1 MESNVDNKK
10 TSVYKARR
18 KRLQP
23 ESVIFHTINYLL
35 LFGLCVIMLYPMLN
49 TLALSFND
57 GLDAIRGGVR
67 LWPRSFT
74 LNNYET
80 LFSVPTVFPAFR
92 VSIIRTIVTVI
103 SNLVVTSMLA
113 YALSRPEYKLSR
125 PIALIIVITMYF
137 NAGLIPHFILRQSL
151 GLLNTFAV
159 LWVPSMISAFN
170 LIIIRTYMKGLP
182 DSLVESAKLDGAG
195 DFTIYVRVIMPLC
208 KPVLATIA
216 LFVAVGAWN
225 EWFDAFI
232 YNSARPDLEVLQGVL
247 RQFLAAA
254 MAHAAGGGGGHAAAA
269 AAAAG
274 APVMATPLTL
284 RAAITIFTALPILLV
299 FPFLQ
304 RHIVHGM
311 TLGGV
316 KE

>member
-1 MESNVDNKK
+1 MESNISKSIKNV
-10 TSVYKARR
+10 SSAQRR
-18 KRLQP
+18 KQLQLEP
-23 ESVIFHTINYLL
+23 IIFNIVNYTLL
-35 LFGLCVIMLYPMLN
+35 AALCIIMLYPMLN

-57 GLDAIRGGVR
+57 GLDAIRGGIR

-92 VSIIRTIVTVI
+92 ISVYRTFVTVV
-103 SNLVVTSMLA
+103 SNLVFTSMLA
-113 YALSRPEYKLSR
+113 YAISRPEYALRR
-125 PIALIIVITMYF
+125 PISLIVVLTMYF
-137 NAGLIPHFILRQSL
+137 HAGLIPHFILRQAL
-151 GLLNTFAV
+151 GLVDTFAV
-159 LWVPSMISAFN
+159 LWVPGMIGAFN
-170 LIIIRTYMKGLP
+170 LIVIRTYMKSLP
-182 DSLVESAKLDGAG
+182 ESMVESAKLDGAG
-195 DFTIYVRVIMPLC
+195 DFTVYLRVIMPLC

-232 YNSARPDLEVLQGVL
+232 YNGARPDLEVLQGVL

-254 MAHAAGGGGGHAAAA
+254 MNI
-269 AAAAG
+269 AG
-274 APVMATPLTL
+274 AGAQVDAHIADATVMATPLTL
-284 RAAITIFTALPILLV
+284 RAAITIFTALPILVV

>member
-1 MESNVDNKK
+1 MESN
-10 TSVYKARR
+10 TSKENNISIKPRR
-18 KRLQP
+18 KRLQLEP
-23 ESVIFHTINYLL
+23 VIFHTINYLL
-35 LFGLCVIMLYPMLN
+35 LIGLCAIMLYPMLN

-57 GLDAIRGGVR
+57 GLDAIRGGIR

-92 VSIIRTIVTVI
+92 ISVYRTIVTVV
-103 SNLVVTSMLA
+103 SNLVFTSMLA
-113 YALSRPEYKLSR
+113 YAISRPEYKLR
-125 PIALIIVITMYF
+125 KPIAFIIVLTMYF
-137 NAGLIPHFILRQSL
+137 HAGLIPHFILRQSL

-159 LWVPSMISAFN
+159 LWVPNMIGAFN
-170 LIIIRTYMKGLP
+170 LIVIRTYMKSLP
-182 DSLVESAKLDGAG
+182 ESMVESAKLDGAG
-195 DFTIYVRVIMPLC
+195 DFTVYLRVIMPLC

-216 LFVAVGAWN
+216 LFVAVGSWN

-232 YNSARPDLEVLQGVL
+232 YNPARPDLEVLQGVL

-254 MAHAAGGGGGHAAAA
+254 MNI
-269 AAAAG
+269 AG
-274 APVMATPLTL
+274 AGAHVDVHIADATVMATPLTL
-284 RAAITIFTALPILLV
+284 RAAITIFTALPILVV

>member
-1 MESNVDNKK
+1 MRGKK
-10 TSVYKARR
+10 
-18 KRLQP
+18 LEP
-23 ESVIFHTINYLL
+23 IIFHTINYTLL
-35 LFGLCVIMLYPMLN
+35 VLLCAIMLYPMLN

-57 GLDAIRGGVR
+57 GLDAVRGGVR

-80 LFSVPTVFPAFR
+80 LFNVPAVFPAFR
-92 VSIIRTIVTVI
+92 ISVVRMIVTVI
-103 SNLVVTSMLA
+103 TNLIFTSMLA
-113 YALSRPEYKLSR
+113 YAISRPENKLGR
-125 PIALIIVITMYF
+125 PITLIIVITMYF
-137 NAGLIPHFILRQSL
+137 SAGLIPHFILRQSL

-159 LWVPSMISAFN
+159 LWVPNIISPFN
-170 LIIIRTYMKGLP
+170 LIILRTYMKGLP
-182 DSLVESAKLDGAG
+182 ESLVESAKLDGAG
-195 DFTIYVRVIMPLC
+195 DFYVYAKIIMPLC

-216 LFVAVGAWN
+216 LFVAVGSWN

-254 MAHAAGGGGGHAAAA
+254 MAHAAGGGDGHAAAL

-274 APVMATPLTL
+274 APIMVTPLTL
-284 RAAITIFTALPILLV
+284 RAAITMFTALPILLV

-304 RHIVHGM
+304 RYIVHGM

-316 KE
+316 KG

>member
-1 MESNVDNKK
+1 
-10 TSVYKARR
+10 
-18 KRLQP
+18 
-23 ESVIFHTINYLL
+23 
-35 LFGLCVIMLYPMLN
+35 MLN

-57 GLDAIRGGVR
+57 GLDAVRGGVR

-80 LFSVPTVFPAFR
+80 LFNVPTVFPAFR
-92 VSIIRTIVTVI
+92 ISIIRTIVTVI
-103 SNLVVTSMLA
+103 TNLVFTSMLA
-113 YALSRPEYKLSR
+113 YAISRPDYKLSR

-159 LWVPSMISAFN
+159 LWVPNMISAFN
-170 LIIIRTYMKGLP
+170 LIIIRTYIKSLP
-182 DSLVESAKLDGAG
+182 ESLVESAKLDGAG
-195 DFTIYVRVIMPLC
+195 DFYIYANIIMPLC

-232 YNSARPDLEVLQGVL
+232 YNNARPELEVLQGVL

-304 RHIVHGM
+304 RYIIHGM

>member
-1 MESNVDNKK
+1 MDKK
-10 TSVYKARR
+10 MNTLKPRR
-18 KRLQP
+18 RIQVEP
-23 ESVIFHTINYLL
+23 IIFHTINFTLL
-35 LFGLCVIMLYPMLN
+35 GLLCVIMLYPMLN
-49 TLALSFND
+49 TVALSFND
-57 GLDAIRGGVR
+57 GLDAVRGGVR

-80 LFSVPTVFPAFR
+80 LFRVPTVFPAFR
-92 VSIIRTIVTVI
+92 ISIIRVIMTIIT
-103 SNLVVTSMLA
+103 NLVVTSMLA
-113 YALSRPEYKLSR
+113 YAISRPEYKFR
-125 PIALIIVITMYF
+125 KPIALIIVLTMYF

-159 LWVPSMISAFN
+159 LWVPNMIGAFN
-170 LIIIRTYMKGLP
+170 LIIVRTYIKSLP
-182 DSLVESAKLDGAG
+182 ESLVESARLDGAG
-195 DFTIYVRVIMPLC
+195 DFLIFLRVILPLC
-208 KPVLATIA
+208 KPVLATVT

-232 YNSARPDLEVLQGVL
+232 YNSNRPDLEVLQGVL

-284 RAAITIFTALPILLV
+284 RAAITVFTALPILMV

-304 RHIVHGM
+304 RYIIHGM

>member
-1 MESNVDNKK
+1 
-10 TSVYKARR
+10 
-18 KRLQP
+18 
-23 ESVIFHTINYLL
+23 
-35 LFGLCVIMLYPMLN
+35 MLN

-57 GLDAIRGGVR
+57 GLDAVRGGVR

-80 LFSVPTVFPAFR
+80 LFNVPAVFPAFR
-92 VSIIRTIVTVI
+92 ISVVRMIVTVI
-103 SNLVVTSMLA
+103 TNLIFTSMLA
-113 YALSRPEYKLSR
+113 YAISRPENKLGR
-125 PIALIIVITMYF
+125 PITLIIVITMYF
-137 NAGLIPHFILRQSL
+137 SAGLIPHFILRQSL

-159 LWVPSMISAFN
+159 LWVPNIISPFN
-170 LIIIRTYMKGLP
+170 LIILRTYMKGLP
-182 DSLVESAKLDGAG
+182 ESLVESAKLDGAG
-195 DFTIYVRVIMPLC
+195 DFYVYAKIIMPLC

-216 LFVAVGAWN
+216 LFVAVGSWN

-232 YNSARPDLEVLQGVL
+232 FNSARPDLEVLQGVL

-254 MAHAAGGGGGHAAAA
+254 MAHAAGGGDGHAAAL

-274 APVMATPLTL
+274 APIMVTPLTL
-284 RAAITIFTALPILLV
+284 RAAITMFTALPILLV

-304 RHIVHGM
+304 RYIVHGM

-316 KE
+316 KG

>member
-1 MESNVDNKK
+1 MADN
-10 TSVYKARR
+10 TNTAGYVPRR
-18 KRLQP
+18 KRLP
-23 ESVIFHTINYLL
+23 LETVIFHSINYFLL
-35 LFGLCVIMLYPMLN
+35 IALCVIMLYPMLN

-57 GLDAIRGGVR
+57 GLDALRGGVR

-92 VSIIRTIVTVI
+92 ISVLRTFVTIVT
-103 SNLVVTSMLA
+103 NLVFTSMLA
-113 YALSRPEYKLSR
+113 FALSRPEYKLSR
-125 PIALIIVITMYF
+125 PIALIIVVTMYF
-137 NAGLIPHFILRQSL
+137 NAGLIPHFILRQGL
-151 GLLNTFAV
+151 GLLNTFTV
-159 LWVPSMISAFN
+159 LWLPSMISAFN

-182 DSLVESAKLDGAG
+182 ESLVESAKLDGAG
-195 DFTIYVRVIMPLC
+195 DFTVYLRVIMPLC

-232 YNSARPDLEVLQGVL
+232 YNSARPELEVLQGVL

>member
-1 MESNVDNKK
+1 MSGKK
-10 TSVYKARR
+10 
-18 KRLQP
+18 LEP
-23 ESVIFHTINYLL
+23 IIFHTINYTLL
-35 LFGLCVIMLYPMLN
+35 VLLCVIMLYPMLN

-57 GLDAIRGGVR
+57 GLDAVRGGVR

-80 LFSVPTVFPAFR
+80 LFNVPTVFPAFR
-92 VSIIRTIVTVI
+92 ISIIRTIVTVI
-103 SNLVVTSMLA
+103 TNLVFTSMLA
-113 YALSRPEYKLSR
+113 YAISRPDYKLSR

-159 LWVPSMISAFN
+159 LWVPNMISAFN
-170 LIIIRTYMKGLP
+170 LIIIRTYIKSLP
-182 DSLVESAKLDGAG
+182 ESLVESAKLDGAG
-195 DFTIYVRVIMPLC
+195 DFYIYANIIMPLC

-232 YNSARPDLEVLQGVL
+232 YNNARPELEVLQGVL

-304 RHIVHGM
+304 RYIIHGM

>member
-1 MESNVDNKK
+1 MENKEPRK
-10 TSVYKARR
+10 TYKR
-18 KRLQP
+18 KKRWQP
-23 ESVIFHTINYLL
+23 EPLVFHTINFILL
-35 LFGLCVIMLYPMLN
+35 GFLCMVMLYPMLN
-49 TLALSFND
+49 TVALSFND
-57 GLDAIRGGVR
+57 GLDAIRGGIR
-67 LWPRSFT
+67 LWPRVFT

-80 LFSVPTVFPAFR
+80 LFAVDTVFPAFR
-92 VSIIRTIVTVI
+92 ISVIRVIVTVI
-103 SNLVVTSMLA
+103 SNLIVTSMLA
-113 YALSRPEYKLSR
+113 YALSRREYKFSR
-125 PIALIIVITMYF
+125 PIALIIVLTMYF
-137 NAGLIPHFILRQSL
+137 HAGLIPHFILRQSL

-159 LWVPSMISAFN
+159 LWVPNMISAFN
-170 LIIIRTYMKGLP
+170 LIIIRTYIRGLP
-182 DSLVESAKLDGAG
+182 ESLVESARLDGAG
-195 DFTIYVRVIMPLC
+195 DFLIYSRVIMPLC

-216 LFVAVGAWN
+216 LFVAVGSWN

-232 YNSARPDLEVLQGVL
+232 YNSARPDLEVLQGLL
-247 RQFLAAA
+247 RSFLAAA
-254 MAHAAGGGGGHAAAA
+254 MAHAAGGAGGQAAAA

-284 RAAITIFTALPILLV
+284 RAAITVFTAIPILLM

>member
-1 MESNVDNKK
+1 MTDMDKK
-10 TSVYKARR
+10 MNTLKPRR
-18 KRLQP
+18 RIQVEP
-23 ESVIFHTINYLL
+23 IIFHTINFTLL
-35 LFGLCVIMLYPMLN
+35 GLLCVIMLYPMLN
-49 TLALSFND
+49 TVALSFND
-57 GLDAIRGGVR
+57 GLDAVRGGVR

-80 LFSVPTVFPAFR
+80 LFRVPTVFPAFR
-92 VSIIRTIVTVI
+92 ISIIRVIMTIIT
-103 SNLVVTSMLA
+103 NLVVTSMLA
-113 YALSRPEYKLSR
+113 YAISRPEYKFR
-125 PIALIIVITMYF
+125 KPIALIIVLTMYF

-159 LWVPSMISAFN
+159 LWVPNMIGAFN
-170 LIIIRTYMKGLP
+170 LIIVRTYIKSLP
-182 DSLVESAKLDGAG
+182 ESLVESARLDGAG
-195 DFTIYVRVIMPLC
+195 DFLIFLRVILPLC
-208 KPVLATIA
+208 KPVLATVT

-232 YNSARPDLEVLQGVL
+232 YNSNRPDLEVLQGVL

-284 RAAITIFTALPILLV
+284 RAAITVFTALPILMV

-304 RHIVHGM
+304 RYIIHGM

>member
-1 MESNVDNKK
+1 
-10 TSVYKARR
+10 
-18 KRLQP
+18 
-23 ESVIFHTINYLL
+23 
-35 LFGLCVIMLYPMLN
+35 MLYPMLN

-57 GLDAIRGGVR
+57 GLDAIRGGIR

-92 VSIIRTIVTVI
+92 ISIYRTIVTVV
-103 SNLVVTSMLA
+103 SNLVFTSMLA
-113 YALSRPEYKLSR
+113 YAITRPEYILRR
-125 PIALIIVITMYF
+125 PIALIVVLTMYF
-137 NAGLIPHFILRQSL
+137 HAGLIPHFILRQAL
-151 GLLNTFAV
+151 GLIDTFAV
-159 LWVPSMISAFN
+159 LWVPGMIGAFN
-170 LIIIRTYMKGLP
+170 LIVIRTYMKSLP
-182 DSLVESAKLDGAG
+182 ESMVESAKLDGAG
-195 DFTIYVRVIMPLC
+195 DFTVYLRVIMPLC

-232 YNSARPDLEVLQGVL
+232 YNGARPDLEVLQGVL

-254 MAHAAGGGGGHAAAA
+254 MNI
-269 AAAAG
+269 AG
-274 APVMATPLTL
+274 AGAQVDAHIADATVMATPLTL
-284 RAAITIFTALPILLV
+284 RAAITIFTAIPILVV

-311 TLGGV
+311 TVGGV

>member
-1 MESNVDNKK
+1 MTDMDNK
-10 TSVYKARR
+10 TMSHGPR
-18 KRLQP
+18 KRLQIEP
-23 ESVIFHTINYLL
+23 IIFHTINYTLL
-35 LFGLCVIMLYPMLN
+35 GLLCLIMLYPMLN
-49 TLALSFND
+49 TVALSFND

-67 LWPRSFT
+67 LWPRRFT
-74 LNNYET
+74 LNNYQT
-80 LFSVPTVFPAFR
+80 LFAVPTVFPAFR
-92 VSIIRTIVTVI
+92 ISIIRVVVTVI

-113 YALSRPEYKLSR
+113 YAISRPEYKFR
-125 PIALIIVITMYF
+125 KPIALIIVLTMYF
-137 NAGLIPHFILRQSL
+137 HAGLIPHFILRQSL

-159 LWVPSMISAFN
+159 LWVPGMVGAFN
-170 LIIIRTYMKGLP
+170 LIIIRTYIKSLP
-182 DSLVESAKLDGAG
+182 ESLVESARLDGAS
-195 DFTIYVRVIMPLC
+195 DFRIFAQVIMPLC
-208 KPVLATIA
+208 KPVLATVT

-254 MAHAAGGGGGHAAAA
+254 MAHAAGGGGGQAAAA

-284 RAAITIFTALPILLV
+284 RAAITVFTALPILLV

-304 RHIVHGM
+304 RYIIHGM